1 MQKFIYL
8 SAGILLVAA
17 CQNAGYSRHAYQK
30 KLENTVGKSAA
41 YLYGAWGQPQ
51 QIIPVADNTYLAVYY
66 SAENQPVDND
76 YQPYAGELSYAA
88 MAVPNYGLPLPPP
101 LFYCK
106 TTFVIR
112 NNIITDFNFNG
123 DDCY

>member
-1 MQKFIYL
+1 MRKFIYL
-8 SAGILLVAA
+8 VGLLVITG
-17 CQNAGYSRHAYQK
+17 CQDVDYVSSKYQQ
-30 KLENTVGKSAA
+30 KLSEAVGKSAA
-41 YLYGAWGQPQ
+41 YLYASWGEPQ
-51 QIIPVADNTYLAVYY
+51 QITPVADNTYLATYY
-66 SAENQPVDND
+66 AAESKPFDNN
-76 YQPYAGELSYAA
+76 YQPYANVISYTA

-112 NNIITDFNFNG
+112 NNIVTDFNFNG

>member
-1 MQKFIYL
+1 MRKFIYL
-8 SAGILLVAA
+8 VGLLVITG
-17 CQNAGYSRHAYQK
+17 CQDINYTSSEYQQR
-30 KLENTVGKSAA
+30 LGEVVGKSAA
-41 YLYGAWGQPQ
+41 YLYTSWGQPQ
-51 QIIPVADNTYLAVYY
+51 QITPVADNTYLATYY
-66 SAENQPVDND
+66 SSESKPIDNN
-76 YQPYAGELSYAA
+76 YQPYADEISYAA

-112 NNIITDFNFNG
+112 NNIVTDFNFNG